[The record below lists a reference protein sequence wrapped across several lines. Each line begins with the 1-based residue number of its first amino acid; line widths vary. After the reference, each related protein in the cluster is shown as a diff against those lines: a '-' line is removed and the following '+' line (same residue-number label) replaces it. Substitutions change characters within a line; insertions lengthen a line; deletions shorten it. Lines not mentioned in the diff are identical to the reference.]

1 MKTLVLTSLLGL
13 SGFLTSCQSTSSA
26 PTAAVSCDK
35 CRTVSFIAPSTSPGT
50 KGIITLRNA
59 ASMSCPDC
67 ENQVIA
73 MLKSGSATKHV
84 CKSCGGT
91 LHHCVNH

>member
-1 MKTLVLTSLLGL
+1 
-13 SGFLTSCQSTSSA
+13 
-26 PTAAVSCDK
+26 
-35 CRTVSFIAPSTSPGT
+35 
-50 KGIITLRNA
+50 
-59 ASMSCPDC
+59 MSCPDC